1 MDYCSLAI
9 EIFAR
14 FVTDFTRAE
23 LERCV
28 RNAYASGSF
37 PQDPAPVVSL
47 SSSLNVLELWHGPTS
62 AFKDM
67 ALQILPEFLS
77 VAIKK
82 NEQHR
87 KVAILTATSGDT
99 GKAALAGFQDA
110 ENVKLLV
117 FYPENGVSEMQ
128 KRQMVTQEGRNLSV
142 IAVRGNFDD
151 AQTGVKN
158 IFTDGAFA
166 ETLKTRGYTLS
177 SANSI
182 NIGRLL
188 PQIVYYFYAYLSLVR
203 KGRISAGSKINF
215 VVPTGNFGNIL
226 ACYYAEKMG
235 LPVNRIICATN
246 DNNVVSDFMAT
257 GVYNSKRPFI
267 QTISPAM
274 DILVSSN
281 LERLL
286 YEASGNDAQSVAAD
300 QEDLKASGVYSVDK
314 KTINNII
321 RVSGPLTRRRRNAG
335 QRSKTYIRN
344 SIISS
349 IRTRR

>member
-128 KRQMVTQEGRNLSV
+128 KQADGHAGGAEPVGHRRTRKFRRRADGRKKYFYGRRFCL
-142 IAVRGNFDD
+142 
-151 AQTGVKN
+151 
-158 IFTDGAFA
+158 

-188 PQIVYYFYAYLSLVR
+188 PQIVYYFTHISLWSER
-203 KGRISAGSKINF
+203 GAS
-215 VVPTGNFGNIL
+215 P
-226 ACYYAEKMG
+226 
-235 LPVNRIICATN
+235 PV
-246 DNNVVSDFMAT
+246 
-257 GVYNSKRPFI
+257 
-267 QTISPAM
+267 
-274 DILVSSN
+274 
-281 LERLL
+281 
-286 YEASGNDAQSVAAD
+286 
-300 QEDLKASGVYSVDK
+300 LK
-314 KTINNII
+314 
-321 RVSGPLTRRRRNAG
+321 
-335 QRSKTYIRN
+335 
-344 SIISS
+344 
-349 IRTRR
+349 